1 MKEDNVFA
9 ALASTPRR
17 QILAYLSE
25 TSLTAGEIAER
36 FAMSKPSLSKHLQIL
51 VNAGLI
57 TSEKRGQFVHY
68 AVADDNLLG
77 TLTNYLMS
85 FCPVGGP
92 LKKESLAMAGAGKA
106 RSPAVKSASV
116 KTAAAKSSNPKSSK
130 AASRKPTP
138 KP

>member
-17 QILAYLSE
+17 KILAYLSE

-36 FAMSKPSLSKHLQIL
+36 FDMSKPSLSKHLQIL

-57 TSEKRGQFVHY
+57 TSDKRGQFVHY

-77 TLTNYLMS
+77 TLTNYLS
-85 FCPVGGP
+85 AFCPVGGP
-92 LKKESLAMAGAGKA
+92 LKKESAAMAKAGKA
-106 RSPAVKSASV
+106 RSTG
-116 KTAAAKSSNPKSSK
+116 TAATDSAPASPPAKST
-130 AASRKPTP
+130 RKTT
-138 KP
+138 

>member
-1 MKEDNVFA
+1 MKADNVFA

-51 VNAGLI
+51 ENAGLV
-57 TSEKRGQFVHY
+57 SREKRGQYVHY
-68 AVADDNLLG
+68 RLADDNMLG
-77 TLTNYLMS
+77 TLHNFLVD

-92 LKKESLAMAGAGKA
+92 IKKESASLARA
-106 RSPAVKSASV
+106 RRAA
-116 KTAAAKSSNPKSSK
+116 KTAT
-130 AASRKPTP
+130 PTDV
-138 KP
+138 